1 LINTVAKMTAGEMSN
16 AVEDKLRSDS
26 LLWLWYRQSYRHR
39 SVTRRNVVRV
49 MVVVMAIDV
58 MMVWDTNFALDRG
71 R

>member
-1 LINTVAKMTAGEMSN
+1 MSN
-16 AVEDKLRSDS
+16 AVEDKLRSDG

-39 SVTRRNVVRV
+39 SVMRRNVVRV
-49 MVVVMAIDV
+49 MVVVVAIDV